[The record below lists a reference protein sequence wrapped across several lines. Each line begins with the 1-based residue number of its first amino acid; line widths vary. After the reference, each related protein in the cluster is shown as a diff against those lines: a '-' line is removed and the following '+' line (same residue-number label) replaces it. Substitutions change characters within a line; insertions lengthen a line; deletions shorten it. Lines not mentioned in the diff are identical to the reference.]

1 MKKKHLPNLMMGCR
15 IALSLALLLP
25 MPLSAGYLFLYTLA
39 GLTDMLDG
47 YLARRLKAETSLGSR
62 LDTVADMVMLAAAL
76 YTLWPYLPLSG
87 AALVWLAGVAAVK
100 LLSLAV
106 YAIRSKRL
114 LAHHS
119 VLNKAMGALLYLYPF
134 ALTQPWKAEAAY
146 TLLALATIVALEE
159 LMATVRNREKGAQNT
174 ERAVDEE

>member
-1 MKKKHLPNLMMGCR
+1 MKKKHLPNLLTGCR

-25 MPLSAGYLFLYTLA
+25 MPLSAAYLFLYTLA

-47 YLARRLKAETSLGSR
+47 YLARRLKAETPLGSR
-62 LDTVADMVMLAAAL
+62 LDTVADMVMLSAAL

-106 YAIRSKRL
+106 YAIKCKRL

-134 ALTQPWKAEAAY
+134 ALTQPWKAQAVY
-146 TLLALATIVALEE
+146 TLLTLATIAALEE
-159 LMATVRNREKGAQNT
+159 LLATVRSRGQGAQNT
-174 ERAVDEE
+174 KRAVDEE